1 MNILHMS
8 DLHLGRRFYN
18 LSFLPIQ
25 QALLQEVLQIIDDQ
39 QVTVLLLCGD
49 IYDKPVPPA
58 DAVQLLDWFLTQLAE
73 RSVHVCMISGNHD
86 SPERLQFGSDLL
98 QKNQIHIAGT
108 FSGKMETVSLSD
120 DYGTLTISM
129 LPYVK
134 LAQLSVQFPE
144 QSFATLDDGIR
155 AVLEQTPPDPNHRNL
170 LLYHGFV
177 LHNGAA
183 PEESDSETQLG
194 GLQLVSDTLFDAYDY
209 VALGHIHKPQWVRRD
224 RIRYSGSLMKYSFSE
239 CLQLER
245 ERQLYHHD
253 DSVTSKTGDA
263 DFAWNT
269 GTAFGTCNAVRRFHS
284 GRTDRLG
291 IDSQCN
297 RKAAGCLSKHAG
309 VELCRTGTPPAASS
323 GNRSGSRR
331 RTIAAGLGDGIL

>member
-58 DAVQLLDWFLTQLAE
+58 DAVQLLDWFLTQLAA
-73 RSVHVCMISGNHD
+73 RSVHVFMISGNHD

-134 LAQLSVQFPE
+134 LLKDV
-144 QSFATLDDGIR
+144 
-155 AVLEQTPPDPNHRNL
+155 
-170 LLYHGFV
+170 
-177 LHNGAA
+177 
-183 PEESDSETQLG
+183 LG
-194 GLQLVSDTLFDAYDY
+194 GLGLDPSQMMGLDPAVILDDLFNATT
-209 VALGHIHKPQWVRRD
+209 
-224 RIRYSGSLMKYSFSE
+224 E
-239 CLQLER
+239 LQI
-245 ERQLYHHD
+245 
-253 DSVTSKTGDA
+253 
-263 DFAWNT
+263 
-269 GTAFGTCNAVRRFHS
+269 AVY
-284 GRTDRLG
+284 L
-291 IDSQCN
+291 
-297 RKAAGCLSKHAG
+297 KKM
-309 VELCRTGTPPAASS
+309 
-323 GNRSGSRR
+323 
-331 RTIAAGLGDGIL
+331 